1 MSGSSWWQDLSRF
14 WERSTGG
21 RDVAANLIA
30 SDHSAWPTA
39 PRAAGMDA
47 AIDWL
52 RAGLVT
58 SDLPRYLFLVG
69 GPGAGKSHAA
79 ASVVRGLD
87 AMDAESLLASRK
99 YEYTLGDSRLTVIN
113 DATISSDEYELAPLS
128 NELDSSVRD
137 RKHFMACVN
146 RGILVEEAASLQR
159 SRIGRPL
166 TPGSAIVEWLQ
177 SRTGVRRQSTGK
189 EGWVV
194 VDAAGEQA
202 FFRGGVLFDGQ
213 EEIAHV
219 IAVYVDVNS
228 LFEASPAVLIESDVD
243 LDIATKPY
251 RVSAF
256 AERMRDLS
264 LSSPAGQLIDEV
276 ASMLQPSDEL
286 GIVDPFS
293 ANAISLASASMRA
306 GVLSILRAAEIVSSQ
321 RMTYRELWGALSR
334 CVIGD
339 VYVRCNADEL
349 EQFVLKSQP
358 AHDDSPAERFQKIRA
373 LAEFRVSQSL
383 FGTTM
388 DSAEIQRDPVLRLT
402 HLVDPVR
409 DAIPG
414 HLDDHQDFGWA
425 SPVTDSFSS
434 DAGDGSPL
442 GTLLMSA
449 HVGSL
454 FAGIVTDFDRLLDA
468 SYVAFVPA
476 AISDR
481 ERQEASAWYGGYLTR
496 LYALSNGVPAFRSE
510 VETWTSAW
518 RLSKNLP
525 QELEQQLTTLLR
537 PLRYPEKSGGAPLFP
552 IFESRT
558 NPVRGDQP
566 VPKLAVRSEIGKI
579 TSKTEADSIFV
590 EVAIPDREPTRML
603 LDFAMVREALACSHG
618 HVGATELSDTTSP
631 RLERFRSMRLVPRN
645 NTDTSDYRL
654 VLAADDVTISV
665 EAEQ

>member
-1 MSGSSWWQDLSRF
+1 LARF

-30 SDHSAWPTA
+30 SAHSAWPIA

-52 RAGLVT
+52 RGGLEA
-58 SDLPRYLFLVG
+58 SELPRYLFLVG

-99 YEYTLGDSRLTVIN
+99 YEYALGDSRLVVIN
-113 DATISSDEYELAPLS
+113 DATISSDEYDLAPLS
-128 NELDSSVRD
+128 NELDASVRD
-137 RKHFMACVN
+137 RNYFMACVN
-146 RGILVEEAASLQR
+146 RGILVEEAANLR
-159 SRIGRPL
+159 RARAGLPP
-166 TPGSAIVEWLQ
+166 TPGSAIVEWLH
-177 SRTGVRRQSTGK
+177 SRASTVTRNTAN
-189 EGWVV
+189 ECWVV
-194 VDAAGEQA
+194 EDAAGAQA
-202 FFRGGVLFDGQ
+202 YFRGGVLFDGK
-213 EEIAHV
+213 EEVAHL

-228 LFEASPAVLIESDVD
+228 LFEAAPVVLIESDVD
-243 LDIATKPY
+243 LDIAADPY
-251 RVSAF
+251 RVIDF
-256 AERMRDLS
+256 AERMRDFS
-264 LSSPAGQLIDEV
+264 LSSPAGDLIAEV
-276 ASMLQPSDEL
+276 ASMLQPSDQL
-286 GIVDPFS
+286 GIIDPFS
-293 ANAISLASASMRA
+293 ANASSLAAASTRA

-339 VYVRCNADEL
+339 AYIRCNSDEL
-349 EQFVLKSQP
+349 GQFVLASQP
-358 AHDDSPAERFQKIRA
+358 AYDDSPAERFHKIRA
-373 LAEFRVSQSL
+373 LAEFRMSQSL

-388 DSAEIQRDPVLRLT
+388 DPAEIQRDPVLRLT

-414 HLDDHQDFGWA
+414 YLDDHQKFGWA

-434 DAGDGSPL
+434 DAGNDSPL
-442 GTLLMSA
+442 GTLLMSS
-449 HVGSL
+449 HVGST
-454 FAGIVTDFDRLLDA
+454 FAGIVTDFDRILDA
-468 SYVAFVPA
+468 SYVAFVLTV
-476 AISDR
+476 ISDR
-481 ERQEASAWYGGYLTR
+481 ERQEVSAWYGGYLTR
-496 LYALSNGVPAFRSE
+496 LYALSNGIPAFRSE

-525 QELEQQLTTLLR
+525 KKLEEQLTTLLR

-566 VPKLAVRSEIGKI
+566 IPKIAVRSEIGKI
-579 TSKTEADSIFV
+579 TSRTESDSIFV

-618 HVGATELSDTTSP
+618 HVGATELSETTSP

-645 NTDTSDYRL
+645 NSDTSDYRL

-665 EAEQ
+665 EAKQ